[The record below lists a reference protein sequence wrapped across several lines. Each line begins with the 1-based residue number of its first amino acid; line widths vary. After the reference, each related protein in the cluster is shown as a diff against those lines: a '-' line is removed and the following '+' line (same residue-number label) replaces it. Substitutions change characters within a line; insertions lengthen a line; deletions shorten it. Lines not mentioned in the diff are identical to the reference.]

1 MTTPEIDSLLQ
12 TCTQLDPDYR
22 KYIDASK
29 CNPEQKERVAAI
41 GVRILNELEKIRREL
56 LEIAKSRV
64 SESK

>member
-12 TCTQLDPDYR
+12 TCAQLDPDYR
-22 KYIDASK
+22 KYIDGSQ

-41 GVRILNELEKIRREL
+41 GARILNELEEIRREL
-56 LEIAKSRV
+56 LEIAKGRV